1 MTGARAARSG
11 PLARPVLTL
20 TTLLAFAVLV
30 TLGVWQLQRL
40 QWKQSLLAEIAAARQ
55 APAAPL
61 AEALAA
67 VRGGAPA
74 GWRRVIVNCPGLEH
88 GGAMELHAI
97 EEGVVGRRWISP
109 CPLEGAPYNAILV
122 DRGFVPEGSTPPP
135 PIDKRGV
142 RPVVGFLRAAE
153 PPGRFAPQSSRD
165 EADGGVWY
173 ARDLPAMASV
183 AGLSNAAPVFLM
195 LESPP
200 PAGGLPRPSPLP
212 TRISN
217 NHLGYAITWFGLAAA
232 LVGVYVAM
240 MSRPRDRA

>member
-1 MTGARAARSG
+1 
-11 PLARPVLTL
+11 
-20 TTLLAFAVLV
+20 LLLIRV
-30 TLGVWQLQRL
+30 G
-40 QWKQSLLAEIAAARQ
+40 KGE
-55 APAAPL
+55 
-61 AEALAA
+61 
-67 VRGGAPA
+67 G
-74 GWRRVIVNCPGLEH
+74 RVIVNCPGLEH

-135 PIDKRGV
+135 PAGKREV
-142 RPVVGFLRAAE
+142 RPVVGFLRDAE
-153 PPGRFAPQSSRD
+153 PPGRFAPPSSRD
-165 EADGGVWY
+165 QAGGGVWY
-173 ARDLPAMASV
+173 ARDLPAMARV
-183 AGLSNAAPVFLM
+183 AGLTNVAPVFLM

-232 LVGVYVAM
+232 LLGVYVAM
-240 MSRPRDRA
+240 MFRPRDRA